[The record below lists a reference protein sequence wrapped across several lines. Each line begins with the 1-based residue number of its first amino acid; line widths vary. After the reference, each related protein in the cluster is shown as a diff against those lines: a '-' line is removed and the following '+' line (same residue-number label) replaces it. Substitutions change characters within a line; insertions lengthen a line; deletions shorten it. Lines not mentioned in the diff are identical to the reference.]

1 MCKRYNIGS
10 LGRLGDHEVSYGYK
24 YKMRIVEILN
34 EVDYEPGTAP
44 ATNLTGRDP
53 AQRAQYYQSLTKDP
67 DRTPYFNYQES
78 SQSFQSR
85 CNYNLNR
92 VKQACQQMLLAQF
105 SPGKQ
110 QDEIARYMA
119 KIANFNNS
127 IGIRL
132 NLSQDPATSPAHTS
146 TLPMFFGQGKI
157 DISIWI
163 YNGAPNEV
171 LLWTIAHEYGH
182 LFDGR
187 FGTSS
192 KAREGETYADD
203 IANAICVKLGVTKV
217 PVLKWMWRFYQVD
230 YKKDIAPSNTTTPT
244 GLLDPAY
251 HPTGRQ
257 RINRAAEFGI
267 EMSKLSPEDMQQVN
281 QIVQY
286 AQSAEV

>member
-1 MCKRYNIGS
+1 
-10 LGRLGDHEVSYGYK
+10 
-24 YKMRIVEILN
+24 MRIREILN

-53 AQRAQYYQSLTKDP
+53 AQRAQYIQSLIKDP

-78 SQSFQSR
+78 SQSLQSR
-85 CNYNLNR
+85 CNNELKR
-92 VKQACQQMLLAQF
+92 VKQACQQILVAQF

-119 KIANFNNS
+119 EIAKFNNS
-127 IGIRL
+127 IGIQL
-132 NLSQDPATSPAHTS
+132 NLSQDPATAPAQTS
-146 TLPMFFGQGKI
+146 RLPMFFGEGKI
-157 DISIWI
+157 NISERV

-182 LFDGR
+182 LVDGR

-192 KAREGETYADD
+192 KARGGETYADD

-217 PVLKWMWRFYQVD
+217 PVLKWMWRFYQGE
-230 YKKDIAPSNTTTPT
+230 YKKSIAPSNTTTPT
-244 GLLDPAY
+244 WLQDPAY

>member
-1 MCKRYNIGS
+1 
-10 LGRLGDHEVSYGYK
+10 
-24 YKMRIVEILN
+24 MRIREILN

-53 AQRAQYYQSLTKDP
+53 AQRAQYIQSLTKDP

-78 SQSFQSR
+78 SQSLQSR
-85 CNYNLNR
+85 CNYELKR
-92 VKQACQQMLLAQF
+92 VKQACQQILVAQF

-127 IGIRL
+127 IGIQL
-132 NLSQDPATSPAHTS
+132 NLSQDPATAPAQTS
-146 TLPMFFGQGKI
+146 RVPVFFGEGKI
-157 DISIWI
+157 NISERV

-182 LFDGR
+182 LVDGR

-192 KAREGETYADD
+192 KARGGETYADD
-203 IANAICVKLGVTKV
+203 IANAICVKLGVSKV
-217 PVLKWMWRFYQVD
+217 PVIKWIYRVAQSA
-230 YKKDIAPSNTTTPT
+230 YKKEIAPSNTTPRSYRE
-244 GLLDPAY
+244 DPGY

-267 EMSKLSPEDMQQVN
+267 EMSKLSPEDMQQAN
-281 QIVQY
+281 QLLQY

>member
-1 MCKRYNIGS
+1 
-10 LGRLGDHEVSYGYK
+10 VSDGYK
-24 YKMRIVEILN
+24 YKMRIGEILN

-53 AQRAQYYQSLTKDP
+53 AQRAQYIQSLIKDP
-67 DRTPYFNYQES
+67 NRTPYFNYRES
-78 SQSFQSR
+78 LQSLQSR
-85 CNYNLNR
+85 CNHNLNR

-110 QDEIARYMA
+110 QDEIVRYMA
-119 KIANFNNS
+119 KIADFNNRIKVKINDS
-127 IGIRL
+127 LIAGK
-132 NLSQDPATSPAHTS
+132 TSRIFMW
-146 TLPMFFGQGKI
+146 LGEGNI
-157 DISIWI
+157 EISNPIW
-163 YNGAPNEV
+163 NGAPNEA
-171 LLWTIAHEYGH
+171 LLWVIAHEYGH

-192 KAREGETYADD
+192 KARGGETYADD
-203 IANAICVKLGVTKV
+203 LANAICVKLGVTKV
-217 PVLKWMWRFYQVD
+217 PVLKWMKRFWQSE
-230 YKKDIAPSNTTTPT
+230 YKKAIAPSNTTTPT
-244 GLLDPAY
+244 GLQNPDY

-267 EMSKLSPEDMQQVN
+267 EMSKLSPEDMEQVN